1 MAPASATSSAAPAAL
16 AAPVS
21 AQPPPPPPRWW
32 RRAPPPWL
40 LCVVLGFGLLWP
52 WQTVLNSL
60 PAIQLLFPASNG
72 LATYCALAFNSPQ
85 LPTHLL
91 VLAHGRR
98 SSPGA
103 RLRGGFLCLAAVLV
117 ALPVGARGL
126 DQESGDD
133 FVFWMCA
140 FAGAATAVVESA
152 LFGSCAT
159 LGGALAA
166 RAAQAVLAGE
176 GVAAVLANAAQLS
189 LQAGASHAAR
199 EVLLETS
206 FFSAAAV
213 MLVCALLVV
222 PFFIALLEADAA
234 SAMASSS
241 APSAAGCGSEAT
253 AGVPAA
259 ASLADAVALVRDLLR
274 ACWRTCLA
282 VFANMAILFSL
293 FPGVVASIDYVGTDA
308 GAALLAANGSV
319 AWSLLLFGLF
329 SVSDLCGRMLA
340 SLRVCGG
347 PGACGGREGDPDEQL
362 FRSGGGGGGGGGGG
376 KSFAAALGISVGDGG
391 GGGGLLPSDSP
402 LSSPLGSP
410 MRKCSSQALLRN
422 GDDDPLDT
430 DDDRDGPSA
439 AGGSESGSAK
449 ANLGVRLSV
458 AALADDGARAYSG
471 SGASVVIAGGGLDG
485 DPGGGGGGG
494 AFGPLASA
502 ARRRGWASPLMRR
515 VALLE
520 LLTWARLAYVPVFL
534 LASKSQ
540 LGPLQDPIVALAM
553 VFLGLSNGHAASLA
567 MVAGPRLARRE
578 ARDAASVLHVFFR
591 VGGLWVGAVIGTAVE
606 PFFRSQVPIE

>member
-1 MAPASATSSAAPAAL
+1 MASASAASSAAASAAL
-16 AAPVS
+16 A
-21 AQPPPPPPRWW
+21 PPRWW

-91 VLAHGRR
+91 VLAYGRR

-133 FVFWMCA
+133 WVFWMCA

-213 MLVCALLVV
+213 MLVCALLEV
-222 PFFIALLEADAA
+222 DAA
-234 SAMASSS
+234 LGAMESASASI
-241 APSAAGCGSEAT
+241 AAGGGSEAT
-253 AGVPAA
+253 AGVAA
-259 ASLADAVALVRDLLR
+259 VASLADAVALVRDLLR
-274 ACWRTCLA
+274 ACWRTCSA

-293 FPGVVASIDYVGTDA
+293 FPGVVASIDYVGSDA
-308 GAALLAANGSV
+308 GAALLAANGSL

-340 SLRVCGG
+340 SLRVFGG
-347 PGACGGREGDPDEQL
+347 PGACGGREGDPDEQF
-362 FRSGGGGGGGGGGG
+362 FRSGGGGGGGGG

-391 GGGGLLPSDSP
+391 GGGLLPSDSP
-402 LSSPLGSP
+402 ISSPLSSP

-422 GDDDPLDT
+422 GDDDQLDS
-430 DDDRDGPSA
+430 DDDRDGPSE
-439 AGGSESGSAK
+439 AGGGQSGSAK
-449 ANLGVRLSV
+449 ANLGVRLSG
-458 AALADDGARAYSG
+458 AALADDGARAESG
-471 SGASVVIAGGGLDG
+471 SGASVRIAGGGLDG
-485 DPGGGGGGG
+485 DPGDGG

-578 ARDAASVLHVFFR
+578 ARDAASVLHVFCR
-591 VGGLWVGAVIGTAVE
+591 VGGLWVGAVIGAAVE
-606 PFFRSQVPIE
+606 PLFRSQVPIE